1 MTHKQQADEL
11 IKKFLPYANPNS
23 GEANWNS
30 AKKCALIAVELILNA
45 IPDTVPAEG
54 YGSAQFKNPDIG
66 KWQAVKAEIE
76 KL

>member
-30 AKKCALIAVELILNA
+30 AKKCALIA
-45 IPDTVPAEG
+45 AESMYSLSPYPVTG
-54 YGSAQFKNPDIG
+54 QVYEY
-66 KWQAVKAEIE
+66 WQAVKAEIE